1 MRKGFIVI
9 YKSQVTHTHTTF
21 KYMLKTTEWTK
32 WTIKVQTIN
41 RLHVQP
47 NLSRRS
53 WMSSWP
59 WYTLLSPLGRY
70 RQDDRFKY
78 FRAGAWVISNLWNNN
93 KWYQSSGRHY
103 KHMSNY
109 KGNPY
114 LSEDEV
120 IFVPLRFRERNKSTP
135 AACARYPMAISISSS
150 ENGWLAKSSSLRVLL
165 HFWASMCM
173 PFLDATIVL
182 LLKYRPQYRHSSSTQ
197 DRANKN
203 KGKAAYYCIPKI
215 HRYDQILLYCKL
227 HQTSSTPCA
236 IHVNYYI
243 HYCLRYINAYSR

>member
-1 MRKGFIVI
+1 
-9 YKSQVTHTHTTF
+9 
-21 KYMLKTTEWTK
+21 
-32 WTIKVQTIN
+32 
-41 RLHVQP
+41 
-47 NLSRRS
+47 
-53 WMSSWP
+53 
-59 WYTLLSPLGRY
+59 
-70 RQDDRFKY
+70 
-78 FRAGAWVISNLWNNN
+78 
-93 KWYQSSGRHY
+93 
-103 KHMSNY
+103 MSNY

-243 HYCLRYINAYSR
+243 HYCLRCLLSLIQN

>member
-1 MRKGFIVI
+1 
-9 YKSQVTHTHTTF
+9 
-21 KYMLKTTEWTK
+21 
-32 WTIKVQTIN
+32 
-41 RLHVQP
+41 
-47 NLSRRS
+47 
-53 WMSSWP
+53 MSSWP

-93 KWYQSSGRHY
+93 KWYQNIFTNLLKIKKNIVISIIFINSCQYVIMGDEPSGRHY
-103 KHMSNY
+103 KHVSNY
-109 KGNPY
+109 KSNPY
-114 LSEDEV
+114 LSVDEV

-173 PFLDATIVL
+173 PFLDATMVL

-197 DRANKN
+197 DRSAN
-203 KGKAAYYCIPKI
+203 
-215 HRYDQILLYCKL
+215 
-227 HQTSSTPCA
+227 
-236 IHVNYYI
+236 
-243 HYCLRYINAYSR
+243 